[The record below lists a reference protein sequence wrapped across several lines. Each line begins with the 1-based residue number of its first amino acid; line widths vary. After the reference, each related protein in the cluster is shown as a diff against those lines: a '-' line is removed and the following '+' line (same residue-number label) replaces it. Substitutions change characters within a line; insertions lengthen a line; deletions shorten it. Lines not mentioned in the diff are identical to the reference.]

1 LYCNRVIQ
9 HSIILYKV
17 CISIQLIQ
25 LFQFL
30 IVRFFQILTRRSKFF
45 LTIVGRVETIVGSE
59 RATVT
64 FSNGTQ
70 VTIKEALLYPNS
82 THTLIRFRNIRKG
95 GLHVCTHEDNKEEF
109 LLITKSSGYGH
120 EVLEKKSFHSVWIV
134 LHMHQTHITCFIQGY
149 FPEYWYIQDLAF
161 RPRSS

>member
-1 LYCNRVIQ
+1 
-9 HSIILYKV
+9 
-17 CISIQLIQ
+17 
-25 LFQFL
+25 
-30 IVRFFQILTRRSKFF
+30 

-82 THTLIRFRNIRKG
+82 THTLISFRNIRKG

-120 EVLEKKSFHSVWIV
+120 EVLEKKILPLRMDCTTHASNSYHMFHTRLFSRI
-134 LHMHQTHITCFIQGY
+134 LIYSRPSIQ
-149 FPEYWYIQDLAF
+149 A
-161 RPRSS
+161 